1 LIIMN
6 GKYLLD
12 TNAVIAFLR
21 NDEKIVEKIKE
32 KAEIYMPVT
41 VVGELY
47 FGAFK
52 SRKREENLKKIAKL
66 LEDMIVLENNVQTA
80 RIYGEIKKILKDKG
94 KPIPENDIWIAA
106 IAKQYNLLLITTDI
120 HFNEIEDLPLYSL

>member
-1 LIIMN
+1 MN

-52 SRKREENLKKIAKL
+52 SRKREENLKKISKL

-80 RIYGEIKKILKDKG
+80 RVYGEIKKILKHKG

-120 HFNEIEDLPLYSL
+120 HFNEIEDLPLYSW

>member
-52 SRKREENLKKIAKL
+52 SRKREENLKKISKL

-80 RIYGEIKKILKDKG
+80 RVYGEIKKILKHKG

-120 HFNEIEDLPLYSL
+120 HFNEIEDLPLYSW

>member
-1 LIIMN
+1 MN

-32 KAEIYMPVT
+32 RVEVYMPVT

-52 SRKREENLKKIAKL
+52 SKKREENLKKISNL

-80 RIYGEIKKILKDKG
+80 RIYGEIKKILKEKG

-106 IAKQYNLLLITTDI
+106 IAKQYDLLLITTDI
-120 HFNEIEDLPLYSL
+120 HFNEIEDLPLYSLI

>member
-1 LIIMN
+1 MN
-6 GKYLLD
+6 GKYILD

-32 KAEIYMPVT
+32 EAEVYMPVT

-52 SRKREENLKKIAKL
+52 SKKREENLKKISNL

-80 RIYGEIKKILKDKG
+80 RIYGEIKKILKEKG

-106 IAKQYNLLLITTDI
+106 IAKQYDLLLISTDI
-120 HFNEIEDLPLYSL
+120 HFNEIEDLSLYSL

>member
-1 LIIMN
+1 MN
-6 GKYLLD
+6 GKYILD

-21 NDEKIVEKIKE
+21 NDKKIVEKIKE
-32 KAEIYMPVT
+32 KAEVYIPVT

-52 SRKREENLKKIAKL
+52 SRKREENLKKISNL
-66 LEDMIVLENNVQTA
+66 LNDMIVLENNVQTA

-106 IAKQYNLLLITTDI
+106 IAKQYDLLLITTDI
-120 HFNEIEDLPLYSL
+120 HFNEIEDLPLYSLI

>member
-1 LIIMN
+1 MN

-21 NDEKIVEKIKE
+21 NDEKIVKKIKE
-32 KAEIYMPVT
+32 QAEVYMPVT

-52 SRKREENLKKIAKL
+52 SKKREENLKKISNL
-66 LEDMIVLENNVQTA
+66 LEDIIVLENNVQTA
-80 RIYGEIKKILKDKG
+80 RFYGEIKKILKEKG

-106 IAKQYNLLLITTDI
+106 IAKQYDLLLITTDI
-120 HFNEIEDLPLYSL
+120 HFNEIEDLPLYSLWS